1 MSGYR
6 RATTLLGVA
15 RAVALAALVASCSPS
30 KDAAEMNCPTMLPA
44 PGADTIAVFHPGG
57 QEPKDLLFAA
67 QITSLN
73 AECSRETPGV
83 AIHAEI
89 KFYAERA
96 NLLIP
101 DGTLPYFVALLDAD
115 QHVLAEEA
123 FDLKFAFLP
132 AEYNR
137 TLPAE
142 KRTIHLP
149 VHNRTDAKSF
159 TVVVGF
165 QLTPDQLAFN
175 RARTAN
181 AP

>member
-15 RAVALAALVASCSPS
+15 SAVALAALVASCSPS

-57 QEPKDLLFAA
+57 QAPKDLLFAA

-101 DGTLPYFVALLDAD
+101 DGTLPYFVAVLDAD
-115 QHVLAEEA
+115 QHVLAEA
-123 FDLKFAFLP
+123 PDL
-132 AEYNR
+132 Y
-137 TLPAE
+137 TLQAKVRRLDILNQRHRQAAKQHGRVE
-142 KRTIHLP
+142 QAHA
-149 VHNRTDAKSF
+149 VHQS
-159 TVVVGF
+159 
-165 QLTPDQLAFN
+165 LT
-175 RARTAN
+175 
-181 AP
+181 